1 MARKFWEQLDTVMA
15 ALGELADA
23 LAAQPP
29 PAAQPLAIQ
38 AQQVALQEIRQE
50 IDHTKPEVS
59 WVHKTFL
66 GLHFILLKTFCYQSI
81 RLFFDLSGIVLHC

>member
-59 WVHKTFL
+59 
-66 GLHFILLKTFCYQSI
+66 
-81 RLFFDLSGIVLHC
+81 